1 MTDRKQRK
9 EKGTSQETS
18 PGETVH
24 SQEEATTRQE
34 PVVESEQSS
43 AGRKRRRHAP
53 GTDEASRE
61 EVEMISIPTQEYH
74 TLQEE
79 LDQVRVQAAENMDG
93 WRRER
98 ADFVNYKK
106 RMERDQQIIAQQI
119 TADVVKKYLEVLDD
133 LERSLQHRPQD
144 GDGRAWAEGIEL
156 IYRKLLNQ
164 LQMEGIQQIPVEN
177 EFFDPLKHEAVT
189 HEDSP
194 DHESGAIIAVLRQGY
209 MIGDR
214 VIRPALVRVAR

>member
-18 PGETVH
+18 SGETVH
-24 SQEEATTRQE
+24 SQEEATPGRNRLLNRNKALRAQTQE
-34 PVVESEQSS
+34 TC
-43 AGRKRRRHAP
+43 P